1 MSRSDST
8 VSVHHDLPL
17 ATYCKLL
24 VGQTITCAYSCVIN
38 VIIVMKHIIM
48 KNFYLILNV
57 SLSDKCWS
65 SGTGSASKLLLKLQ
79 KIIKMDEIIRGPAL
93 KSTL

>member
-1 MSRSDST
+1 
-8 VSVHHDLPL
+8 
-17 ATYCKLL
+17 
-24 VGQTITCAYSCVIN
+24 
-38 VIIVMKHIIM
+38 M

-57 SLSDKCWS
+57 SLNDKCWS